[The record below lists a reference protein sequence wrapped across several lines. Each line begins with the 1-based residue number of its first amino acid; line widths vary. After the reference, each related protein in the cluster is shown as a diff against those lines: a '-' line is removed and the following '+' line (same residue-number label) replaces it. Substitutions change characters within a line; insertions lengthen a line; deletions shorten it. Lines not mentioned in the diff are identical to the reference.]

1 MRTCSVTDP
10 KRYII
15 GGPQPQSRY
24 GPATVM
30 VREAGV
36 MRMVL
41 GARMAAAVT
50 VGLLLLG
57 LTAGKAGWAQG
68 TAQQTAY
75 QNITPGQM
83 QAMLQRKDF
92 AMVNVHIPYEGEITG
107 TDLFVPYNQIEQNIT
122 RLPADKGARIVL
134 YCRSG
139 SMSTTAS
146 KTLVRMGFT
155 NVSNLA
161 GGMIEWKRQGYPV
174 INTASN

>member
-1 MRTCSVTDP
+1 M
-10 KRYII
+10 K
-15 GGPQPQSRY
+15 
-24 GPATVM
+24 PA
-30 VREAGV
+30 
-36 MRMVL
+36 
-41 GARMAAAVT
+41 
-50 VGLLLLG
+50 LLLLMTIAAIAMS
-57 LTAGKAGWAQG
+57 TACGQADAGAPPDQDVRVDG
-68 TAQQTAY
+68 GSYRDIAP
-75 QNITPGQM
+75 IKLRE
-83 QAMLQRKDF
+83 MLEKKDF
-92 AMVNVHIPYEGEITG
+92 TLVNVHIPYEGEITG